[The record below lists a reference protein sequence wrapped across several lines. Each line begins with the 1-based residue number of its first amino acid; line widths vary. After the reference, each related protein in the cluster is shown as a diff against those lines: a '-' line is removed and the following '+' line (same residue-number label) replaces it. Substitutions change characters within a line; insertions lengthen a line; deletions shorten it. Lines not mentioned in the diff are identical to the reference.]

1 MENAI
6 VLGGTE
12 DHIRVVEVLKQ
23 RGYRVTVL
31 DYHDDCP
38 AKRVADHYIRQST
51 LDEGAVTDAAREMG
65 AKIVLALCID
75 QALLTMA
82 CVSEKLGLPCYL
94 SYQQALELTNKAWMK
109 QRMAAHGIPTSPFA
123 VLESEK
129 DAEAAVS
136 KLRYPLVV
144 KPADSN
150 SSKGITRVEC
160 PERLPQA
167 VSDAFSHT
175 RSGEV
180 VAEELVDGEEYSADF
195 FIRDGEPTLIVST
208 KTFKT
213 PLHKDRFLIVNSM
226 SPNGLNAGEMGRL
239 CEIVRRI
246 SQAFNIVNGP
256 LFIQFIKSGD
266 ELNVIE
272 FSSRIGGGSRH
283 HFVRHARSFDYAEF
297 LVHFSL
303 GEKPPISLK
312 DQVGFYGCQ
321 FVYCHPGVM
330 CEVRGLEEAKQ
341 QARLLDYFFY
351 RPINSRILGNDS
363 SAQRPLG
370 FIVRADNYADLCRR
384 VAEIDA
390 DLRILDENGNDLMIH
405 GLHFGNVGVPDSA
418 VGSDGVDRLDATRAS
433 RGSAVLG

>member
-1 MENAI
+1 MLPHTTTSMIELSRKLHHMENAI

-12 DHIRVVEVLKQ
+12 DHIRVVQVLQQ
-23 RGYRVTVL
+23 RGYRVAVL

-38 AKRVADHYIRQST
+38 AKRVADCYIRQST
-51 LDEGAVTDAAREMG
+51 LDEGAVTNAAKEMN

-94 SYQQALELTNKAWMK
+94 SHQQALELTNKAWMK
-109 QRMAAHGIPTSPFA
+109 QRMAASGIPTSPFA
-123 VLESEK
+123 VLGGEK

-150 SSKGITRVEC
+150 SSKGISRVER
-160 PERLPQA
+160 PQLLTQA
-167 VSDAFSHT
+167 VRDALIHT

-180 VAEELVDGEEYSADF
+180 VVEELVDGEEYSADF
-195 FIRDGEPTLIVST
+195 FIRDGEPMLIVST

-213 PLHKDRFLIVNSM
+213 PLHRDRFLIVNSM
-226 SPNGLNAGEMGRL
+226 SPNGLNDVEMERL
-239 CEIVRRI
+239 CEIVKRI
-246 SQAFNIVNGP
+246 SQAFDIVNGP
-256 LFIQFIKSGD
+256 LFIQFIKNGD
-266 ELNVIE
+266 DLNVIE

-297 LVHFSL
+297 LVRFSL

-312 DQVGFYGCQ
+312 NQIGFYGCQ

-330 CEVRGLEEAKQ
+330 REVKGLEESM
-341 QARLLDYFFY
+341 RHGGLLDYFLY
-351 RPINSRILGNDS
+351 RPINSQILGNDS

-370 FIVRADNYADLCRR
+370 FIVKAESYADLCHR
-384 VAEIDA
+384 VAEIDSN
-390 DLRILDENGNDLMIH
+390 LQILDEKGKDLMIH
-405 GLHFGNVGVPDSA
+405 GLHFGRVGLIA
-418 VGSDGVDRLDATRAS
+418 C
-433 RGSAVLG
+433 